1 MTGSGRV
8 SVRPPLPRMAA
19 AAAGGGGR
27 KLRPWLV
34 AQVESGRFAGLVWD
48 DAGRSAL
55 RIPWQH
61 AGKGGAKGGAG
72 TALCQVM
79 TTSG

>member
-1 MTGSGRV
+1 GGSARARLT
-8 SVRPPLPRMAA
+8 SRP
-19 AAAGGGGR
+19 
-27 KLRPWLV
+27 LRPWLV

-61 AGKGGAKGGAG
+61 AGKAGVGGR
-72 TALCQVM
+72 
-79 TTSG
+79 

>member
-1 MTGSGRV
+1 
-8 SVRPPLPRMAA
+8 MAA